1 MEEDPLKSV
10 EETAAPE
17 LNRAQLITAQV
28 TFDILHDADLSQFPP
43 QGDTVAHYTD
53 AAGMVGIIGNQ
64 QLWLTDAMF
73 TNDRAELAGA
83 ESYFKDAE
91 AWIRDYIA
99 GDEELST
106 LPQTTRDAAARG
118 VSAEF
123 ARRKVGEKLGAY
135 MMCFCEDGDR
145 LSQWRG
151 YGSFGGGYSIEL
163 DAHELQMRCAE
174 SRGGIML
181 MKVVY
186 DEAERLRLA
195 RLVIVSAMK
204 HLYVNIKRGDIEA
217 AEVYGIIGRCIAFGA
232 EELAL
237 RFKDRAWSEE
247 QEWRLTYR
255 QVDWFPQIKRQFR
268 ATAKG
273 IMPYVS
279 IRTDGVKTFD
289 DPTHAPRPTEF
300 TFLPIRGV
308 TLGPM
313 ADPERAERSVRYLL
327 ADSPIAEVPITR
339 SKIPLR

>member
-1 MEEDPLKSV
+1 MNDDAQRPE
-10 EETAAPE
+10 EETASPE
-17 LNRAQLITAQV
+17 LNRAHLITAQV
-28 TFDILHDADLSQFPP
+28 TFDILHDADLNHFPP

-53 AAGMVGIIGNQ
+53 AAGMVGIIGSR

-83 ESYFKDAE
+83 ESYFEDADT
-91 AWIRDYIA
+91 WIREYID

-106 LPQTTRDAAARG
+106 LPQITRDAAARG

-123 ARRKVGEKLGAY
+123 ARRKVGEQLGAY

-151 YGSFGGGYSIEL
+151 YGNFGGGYSIEL
-163 DAHELQMRCAE
+163 DANELQMRCAE

-181 MKVVY
+181 MRVVY

-195 RLVIVSAMK
+195 RLVIASGMK
-204 HLYVNIKRGDIEA
+204 HLYINIMRGDIEA
-217 AEVYGIIGRCIAFGA
+217 EEVYSIIGRCIAFGA

-247 QEWRLTYR
+247 EEWRLTYR
-255 QVDWFPQIKRQFR
+255 QVDWLPQLKRLFR

-279 IRTDGVKTFD
+279 VRTDGVKTFD
-289 DPTHAPRPTEF
+289 DPAHAPRPTEF
-300 TFLPIRGV
+300 TSLPIRGV

-327 ADSPIAEVPITR
+327 ADSANAGVPITR